1 MSKFKDK
8 IADEIAEGWQCKAL
22 RASKGKL
29 RQVVI
34 VALAKEYPEALI
46 TLLKVAFPGFVDIS
60 RPMFIGY
67 AHIDLGG
74 NIVCDMVESDDSVV
88 AAQIGTEQ
96 SFIYAI
102 RKLADEL
109 KLDDKDR
116 SEMFV
121 VLQKWVASDKRKAVK
136 LAS

>member
-1 MSKFKDK
+1 MSKLKDK
-8 IADEIAEGWQCKAL
+8 IADEIADGWQCKAL
-22 RASKGKL
+22 RASKAKL

-34 VALAKEYPEALI
+34 VALAKEYPDALI

-60 RPMFIGY
+60 RPMFTGY

-74 NIVCDMVESDDSVV
+74 NIVCDMLDTDGSIV
-88 AAQIGTEQ
+88 AAQIGTEE

-102 RKLADEL
+102 RKLADEM